1 MAKSEKEVNGLDD
14 ALDQIS
20 DQFGKGAIMFLGG
33 SKVADAVA
41 AISTGNSGID
51 KITGIGGIP
60 KGRVTEIYG
69 PEGGGKT
76 TLALQ
81 IIAQSQKSGGLCA
94 FIDAEHALDPAYAKA
109 LGIDIDKLLISQPS
123 NGEEALTIAEMLIR
137 SGAVSVVVIDS
148 VAALVPKAE
157 LEGEMG
163 EPQMGLQA
171 RLMSQAM
178 RKLTGLVAKTK
189 VGDSL
194 GALIFIN
201 QIRDKIGIMF
211 GNPETTTGGRAL
223 KFYSSLRL
231 DVRRTSSI
239 KEKSGKVIGNDVKV
253 KTVKNKHSAPYRDT
267 TESLLFG
274 KGFIDE

>member
-41 AISTGNSGID
+41 AISTGNTGID

-239 KEKSGKVIGNDVKV
+239 KKGDKVIGNDVKV

-274 KGFIDE
+274 RGFIDE